1 MKPIAFFTGILIGII
16 FFASACKDIMEPSIK
31 DRTVYLNAPRD
42 NYKST
47 SYAISFWW
55 EPVED
60 ALTYHLQ
67 VVNPGFSN
75 IASLTLDTV
84 VKSTKFTINL
94 KPGDYQWHVR
104 AINGSTYTQFSAI
117 KSFTV
122 LNSSIKQQSVQLKS
136 PGNNTLTNQTSTI
149 FQWGDLYGATKYQVQ
164 IDTNNFANE
173 NALVYNQTIPGQ
185 QINYTFTKDQVY
197 QWRVRA
203 ANDTAQAQ
211 WSTINVLTYDHTPP
225 TAVTATAP
233 INSKVV
239 SLPVSLQWNSVATA
253 SRYKLY
259 AFKSDST
266 TTLNSSF
273 PATVNSTNY
282 NFNTGSTGDRVYWK
296 VSAIDAA
303 GNEGQASVLRSFVLQ

>member
-1 MKPIAFFTGILIGII
+1 MKPLNLFTSILIGII

-31 DRTVYLNAPRD
+31 DRTVYLNAPGD

-55 EPVED
+55 GPVED

-67 VVNPGFSN
+67 VVTPGFSN
-75 IASLTLDTV
+75 ITSLALDTIV
-84 VKSTKFTINL
+84 SGTKFTINL
-94 KPGDYQWHVR
+94 KPGEYQWHVR
-104 AINGSTYTQFSAI
+104 AVNGSTNTQFSAV

-122 LNSSIKQQSVQLKS
+122 LNSSIKEQSVQLKS
-136 PGNNTLTNQTSTI
+136 PTNNSLTNQTSTV
-149 FQWGDLYGATKYQVQ
+149 FQWGDLYGANKYQLQ

-211 WSTINVLTYDHTPP
+211 WSTINVVTYDRTPP
-225 TAVTATAP
+225 AAVTVTAP
-233 INSKVV
+233 ANSKVI

-253 SRYKLY
+253 AKYKLY

-266 TTLNSSF
+266 TTFNSSF
-273 PATVNSTNY
+273 PAIVNSTNY
-282 NFNTGSTGDRVYWK
+282 NFNTGSTGERVYWK

-303 GNEGQASVLRSFVLQ
+303 GNEGQVSVLRSFVLQ